1 MVIPDMTGAEDTIY
15 LCNFRVSVDGDWLCL
30 KELAEASGGQQPTSP
45 LGTSQEGAA
54 AHLALPPNL
63 FTPYVPVA
71 FGACAS
77 HSSNTLSMLK

>member
-1 MVIPDMTGAEDTIY
+1 MAGAEDTIY

-30 KELAEASGGQQPTSP
+30 KELAEASGRSETLPSPGTLPPTAMD
-45 LGTSQEGAA
+45 G

-71 FGACAS
+71 VGLLHPTTCF
-77 HSSNTLSMLK
+77 TLATTLA